1 MSIFYMIVRLRLSPL
16 IPYQLEADGGEGEK
30 GEEQKEESEE
40 RQWKEEGGRTVN
52 K

>member
-1 MSIFYMIVRLRLSPL
+1 MRLS
-16 IPYQLEADGGEGEK
+16 PYQLEADEGEGEK

-40 RQWKEEGGRTVN
+40 RQWKEGGGRTVD